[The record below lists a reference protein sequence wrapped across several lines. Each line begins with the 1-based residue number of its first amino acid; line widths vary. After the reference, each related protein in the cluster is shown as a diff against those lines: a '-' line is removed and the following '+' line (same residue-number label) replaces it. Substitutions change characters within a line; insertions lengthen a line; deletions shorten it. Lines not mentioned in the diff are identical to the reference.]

1 MAHIEK
7 YARGAVGR
15 MTSHYLRQ
23 PDDGVHRSNPEIRP
37 ELTHLNYN
45 LAADQQ
51 PLSPVEFIQKRLS
64 EVPHAKRKD
73 LIVMCDCVVTI
84 PQELLQKDWFR
95 FETDMDVEIRRERFF
110 VETYRF
116 LSNRYGQENVI
127 SAAVHMDETTPHM
140 HFAFVPVARSKDGKE
155 RISAKERI
163 NRTELRTLHP
173 DLQEYLEREMGRP
186 VPILNNATRDGNR
199 AIKELKRQSA
209 VEELVKRQEQERQ
222 AQEEARKIV
231 EDARLQAQAIENANE
246 SIKAELE
253 ANTAA
258 LNQIRERA
266 ERFKIAAE
274 VLEEEKEELEENLM
288 AMKTELEGV
297 KVQLENARTEIA
309 VAQKIKLEAEQAI
322 DQRDQALEEYNQI
335 IHSRAHRVSQELKEL
350 REKVKLFQVFLEK
363 MPVDVRRRWAEFFQ
377 KNQKKPQNRLIR

>member
-15 MTSHYLRQ
+15 MTAHYLRQ
-23 PDDGVHRSNPEIRP
+23 PDDGVHRSNPEIHP

-45 LAADQQ
+45 LAASEQ
-51 PLSPVEFIQKRLS
+51 PIAPVEFIRKRLA

-73 LIVMCDCVVTI
+73 LVVMCDCVVTI
-84 PQELLQKDWFR
+84 PQELLKKDWFM
-95 FETDMDVEIRRERFF
+95 FETDMDVEIRREKFF

-116 LSNRYGQENVI
+116 LSDRYGQENVI

-140 HFAFVPVARSKDGKE
+140 HFAFVPVVKDAKGE

-163 NRTELRTLHP
+163 NRTELRTLHT
-173 DLQEYLEREMGRP
+173 DLQEYLERKMNRE
-186 VPILNNATRDGNR
+186 VPILNNATRNGNK
-199 AIKELKRQSA
+199 AIKELKRESA
-209 VEELVKRQEQERQ
+209 AEKLIELQELTEKTQNQ
-222 AQEEARKIV
+222 AHKIIEEAHLKV
-231 EDARLQAQAIENANE
+231 QAIKNTNE
-246 SIKAELE
+246 GIKAELE

-350 REKVKLFQVFLEK
+350 REKVNLFQVFLEK
-363 MPVDVRRRWAEFFQ
+363 MPVDVRRRWAEFLQ